1 MSGLDAATIARLA
14 EHLEGCEREARDT
27 AKLTD
32 AHPGLSMDDAYRIQ
46 EELRRRRVARGARLV
61 GLKAGLTSRAKMRQ
75 MGVTEP
81 VFGFLADAHA
91 VADGGEVKVS
101 ELIHPKVEPEL
112 VFVLRAPLR
121 GPGCHVAAVL
131 AATDF
136 VLAGLEVIDSRYRD
150 FKFDLPS
157 VVADNCSSSR
167 FAVGGRMLRPGG
179 LDLATLG
186 VVLERNGETVALAAG
201 AAVLGHPA
209 AAVAA
214 LANHLGA
221 RGEHLPAGAL
231 VLSGGVTEAVPV
243 EPGDH
248 VAVHVQHLGT
258 CSLRFV

>member
-1 MSGLDAATIARLA
+1 VSALDAATIAQLA
-14 EHLEGCEREARDT
+14 EHLERCELEAKDT
-27 AKLTD
+27 VKLTD
-32 AHPGLSMDDAYRIQ
+32 AHPRLSMEDGYRIQ
-46 EELRRRRVARGARLV
+46 DELRRRKVARGARVV

-75 MGVTEP
+75 MNVTEP
-81 VFGFLADAHA
+81 VFGFLVDGYA
-91 VADGGEVKVS
+91 VPDGGEVKVGA
-101 ELIHPKVEPEL
+101 LIHPKVEPEV

-136 VLAGLEVIDSRYRD
+136 VLPGLEVIDSRYRD

-157 VVADNCSSSR
+157 VVADNCSSAR
-167 FAVGGRMLRPGG
+167 FALGGRMLRPAGV
-179 LDLATLG
+179 DLATLG
-186 VVLERNGETVALAAG
+186 VVLERNGETVAIAAG

-221 RGEHLPAGAL
+221 RGQEIPAGA
-231 VLSGGVTEAVPV
+231 VILSGGVTEAVAV
-243 EPGDH
+243 TPGDH

-258 CSLRFV
+258 TSLRFV